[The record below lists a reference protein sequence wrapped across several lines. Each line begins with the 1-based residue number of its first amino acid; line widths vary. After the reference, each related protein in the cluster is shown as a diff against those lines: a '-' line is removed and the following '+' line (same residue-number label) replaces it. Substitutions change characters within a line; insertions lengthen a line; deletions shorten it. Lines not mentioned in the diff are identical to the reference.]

1 MYSSFSEVGSTPH
14 IFSQK
19 FVLTGHLPVRDI
31 FPTDVVV
38 VVVVII
44 IIIILDL
51 TTVLIL
57 KLRSIKLFI
66 M

>member
-1 MYSSFSEVGSTPH
+1 MASNPH

-19 FVLTGHLPVRDI
+19 FVLAVHLPARDI
-31 FPTDVVV
+31 FPTH
-38 VVVVII
+38 VIIIIIIIITTI

-57 KLRSIKLFI
+57 KLKNI
-66 M
+66 